1 MFFIIN
7 FSDSKPPTLSI
18 NQPWVDSETNIVSIW
33 SQHICGKQEC
43 VNSHPIWSHL
53 IAFRTFIQKKSS
65 QKSTSLVAGC
75 LLSPKRSAAL
85 SPLRII
91 LGIPKKESESS
102 QGSIWTSPGVFF
114 LEGKNMFVSGV
125 VSKSPPREVSDGANW
140 PDDCLGPEEYVPM
153 RPGYLGV
160 SGLSMGNWCAAG
172 LKRDLHAR
180 ICDYRLY
187 LQRNDP

>member
-1 MFFIIN
+1 
-7 FSDSKPPTLSI
+7 
-18 NQPWVDSETNIVSIW
+18 
-33 SQHICGKQEC
+33 
-43 VNSHPIWSHL
+43 
-53 IAFRTFIQKKSS
+53 
-65 QKSTSLVAGC
+65 
-75 LLSPKRSAAL
+75 
-85 SPLRII
+85 
-91 LGIPKKESESS
+91 
-102 QGSIWTSPGVFF
+102 
-114 LEGKNMFVSGV
+114 MFVSGV

-187 LQRNDP
+187 LQRNNP